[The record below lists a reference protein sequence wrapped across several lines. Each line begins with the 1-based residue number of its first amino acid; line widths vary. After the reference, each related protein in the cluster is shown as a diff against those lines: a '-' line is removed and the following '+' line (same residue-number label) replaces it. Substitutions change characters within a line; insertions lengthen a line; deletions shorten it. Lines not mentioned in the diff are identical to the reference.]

1 MSFLSGLTGGGNL
14 FNIAEAAALGAV
26 TGGASL
32 AVELGAQQVLKSAVG
47 EGLQLVGQQ
56 LGLSQGDISSVLEET
71 GFGGQS
77 GAADTASA
85 IGQQLGFTPFEQ
97 GSVSGIA
104 QQATDAITQMMQQ
117 GVAEASQGAEH
128 SGAAHGKGGM
138 SVLQAIAYAM
148 GKAMDDKLND
158 MADKA
163 QQLGNSQSGSSQ
175 YGQLS
180 SEIQADGQ
188 ELSML
193 SSAVANAI
201 KSIGEA
207 GSTLAKKD

>member
-1 MSFLSGLTGGGNL
+1 MSFLSGLGGGNL
-14 FNIAEAAALGAV
+14 FNIAESAALGAV
-26 TGGASL
+26 TGGAGL
-32 AVELGAQQVLKSAVG
+32 AVELAAQQVLKSAVG

-56 LGLSQGDISSVLEET
+56 LGLSQGDISSVLEQT
-71 GFGGQS
+71 GFGGGS
-77 GAADTASA
+77 SAADTASA

-97 GSVSGIA
+97 GSISGTA

-117 GVAEASQGAEH
+117 GVAEASQGSEH

-148 GKAMDDKLND
+148 GKSMDDKLND